1 MIEIESVDVT
11 RSGFKVF
18 QNFSWKTESHE
29 NWVVKG
35 ANGSGKTI
43 LLELIAGNIHPSA
56 GEVRYDF
63 IKGTTWEDRFRER
76 KEKIHYIP
84 AHAIQTFLSSYHELF
99 YQQRYYSI
107 GDTEIPL
114 VRNIFGNDL
123 HNLHALSFPASFN
136 IDALLDLELTRLS
149 NGQLKKVLI
158 LKNLVK
164 QLPEVVLFDHP
175 FEGLDHTSRLDL
187 IRFID
192 HISEAYGIQIIMADH
207 HDHLPGVINRTIVME
222 EGKIKAIENRNHLPQ
237 SHPRKEMNGTPLKER
252 NSDPVVEMKNV
263 TIQYGRR
270 EILKNINWTVQR
282 GDRWALSGRNGSG
295 KTTLFSLIYADHPM
309 AYSQQVYLFGKRR
322 GSGESIWDIKNR
334 INYLG
339 PELISYLNPA
349 RTPGTAHEYIT
360 AQHKKN
366 ITAELQELIRFF
378 NVESFIDQPV
388 KYLSSG
394 QLQLMLLI
402 NYFLSEKELL
412 LLDEPFQFLDL
423 HQKDRVHEYLRLH
436 LRKDVTL
443 ILITHD
449 EEDVERWTE
458 RMMKV

>member
-1 MIEIESVDVT
+1 MIEIENVDVT
-11 RSGFKVF
+11 RSGRKVL
-18 QNFSWKTESHE
+18 QNFSWKSGAREH
-29 NWVVKG
+29 WVLKG
-35 ANGSGKTI
+35 ANGSGKTM
-43 LLELIAGNIHPSA
+43 LLELIAGNIHPSV

-84 AHAIQTFLSSYHELF
+84 AHAIQTFLSSHHELF

-107 GDTEIPL
+107 GDTDIPP
-114 VRNIFGNDL
+114 VRDIFGNDL

-164 QLPEVVLFDHP
+164 QLPEIVLFDHP

-187 IRFID
+187 IKFID
-192 HISEAYGIQIIMADH
+192 HISEAYDIQIIMADH
-207 HDHLPGVINRTIVME
+207 HDHLPTVINRALVME
-222 EGKIKAIENRNHLPQ
+222 RGKIKSIENRTPSPLAPA
-237 SHPRKEMNGTPLKER
+237 RKELNGTRVAQKT
-252 NSDPVVEMKNV
+252 SDPVVEMRNV

-339 PELISYLNPA
+339 PELINYLNPA
-349 RTPGTAHEYIT
+349 RTPGTTREYIT
-360 AQHKKN
+360 AQHKRN
-366 ITAELQELIRFF
+366 IIPELQELIHFF
-378 NVESFIDQPV
+378 HVTDFIDQPV

-412 LLDEPFQFLDL
+412 LLDEPFQFLDP

-436 LRKDVTL
+436 LSKNVTL

-458 RMMKV
+458 RRMRV